1 MKKTMMIAIVALF
14 VMGLIATT
22 SYAWKGAGPGS
33 GGYGYNCPAY
43 GSVDPE
49 KAQKFYNDTT
59 PLRQKMLQ
67 LRGELAQLFAQQ
79 NPDWD
84 AISQKRQEM
93 AKLKTELQ
101 KKAHEYG
108 FGYGYGFGRMGHGG
122 CRCGQGCW

>member
-49 KAQKFYNDTT
+49 KAQNFTMT
-59 PLRQKMLQ
+59 PLRSDRKCYNLEESLHSFLPNKILTGMQF
-67 LRGELAQLFAQQ
+67 LRKDRKWQ
-79 NPDWD
+79 NLRQSFRKKLMSTDLDMVMVLVEWVTADID
-84 AISQKRQEM
+84 ADKD
-93 AKLKTELQ
+93 A
-101 KKAHEYG
+101 
-108 FGYGYGFGRMGHGG
+108 
-122 CRCGQGCW
+122 W

>member
-33 GGYGYNCPAY
+33 GGYGYNCQAY

-122 CRCGQGCW
+122 YRCGQGCW